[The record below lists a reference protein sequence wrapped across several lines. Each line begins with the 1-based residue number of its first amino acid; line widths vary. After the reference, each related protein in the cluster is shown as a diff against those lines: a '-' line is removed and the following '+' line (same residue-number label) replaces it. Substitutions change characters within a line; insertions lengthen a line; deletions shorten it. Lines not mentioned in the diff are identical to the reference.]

1 MIIFNVSNMNYLKK
15 RGNAFV
21 FAIQGLVAGFKRES
35 HLQFHIIATV
45 LVTVVGFYF
54 RINYLEW
61 CILLASIFLVLIS
74 EIINTAIEKLCDVV
88 TYDIHPT
95 IKYIKDI
102 SAAAVLLA
110 CIFSIIAGILIL
122 GPYLLKL
129 IN

>member
-1 MIIFNVSNMNYLKK
+1 MNYLKK

-21 FAIQGLVAGFKRES
+21 FAIQGLAAGFKRES
-35 HLQFHIIATV
+35 HLQFHLIAAV
-45 LVTVVGFYF
+45 LVSVAGFYF

-61 CILLASIFLVLIS
+61 CILLACIFLVIIC

-110 CIFSIIAGILIL
+110 CIFSIIAGILVL

-129 IN
+129 FY